1 MAIVI
6 DEEVVDNCEAANN
19 VLCTALASVLY
30 THVGCVPSIEFL
42 KAPTSNVGL
51 EELWLDGVVVDGQ
64 APLQADLNGCRCV
77 VPSPSSH
84 ASNSSSYG
92 GVQRRQ
98 VASVAARKDRS
109 TLRRFPTQ
117 IMSSLQGCYA
127 NPCNLHT

>member
-6 DEEVVDNCEAANN
+6 DEEVVDDCEAANY

-30 THVGCVPSIEFL
+30 THVGCVPSVEFL

-51 EELWLDGVVVDGQ
+51 EELLLDGVVVDGQ

-92 GVQRRQ
+92 GIQRLQ
-98 VASVAARKDRS
+98 VASVGSEEGPQHSWTFPHSDRE
-109 TLRRFPTQ
+109 
-117 IMSSLQGCYA
+117 
-127 NPCNLHT
+127 